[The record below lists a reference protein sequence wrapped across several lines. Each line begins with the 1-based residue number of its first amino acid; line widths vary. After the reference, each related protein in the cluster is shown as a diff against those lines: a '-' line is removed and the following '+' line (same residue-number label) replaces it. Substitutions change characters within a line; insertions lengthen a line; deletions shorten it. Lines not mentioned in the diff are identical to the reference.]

1 MGTYVQQV
9 PVRFKSYTVTTAADV
24 YEDVQGFPFPL
35 TITAIP
41 SGGGTISVYYST
53 TPNAAGQPGSA
64 TWIAWP
70 SGSVS
75 NTTSDALM
83 SPVAGLRFS
92 VNTSTGTVEVNA

>member
-9 PVRFKSYTVTTAADV
+9 PVRFKSYSVTTATPV

-41 SGGGTISVYYST
+41 AGGGTISVYYST

-70 SGSVS
+70 GGTVS
-75 NTTSDALM
+75 TTTSDALM
-83 SPVAGLRFS
+83 SPVAGLKF
-92 VNTSTGTVEVNA
+92 VAATANGTVEVNA